1 MYTQIILLVGFSL
14 VITLLMF
21 NAKGVERFS
30 DIAVIGLAV
39 LVTLVLSTLGIYFII
54 ESGLFLYNNNF

>member
-1 MYTQIILLVGFSL
+1 MYTQIILLVGFSI

-30 DIAVIGLAV
+30 DIAVVSLAV
-39 LVTLVLSTLGIYFII
+39 LVGLLLSTLGIYFLIDTLL
-54 ESGLFLYNNNF
+54 SLL

>member
-39 LVTLVLSTLGIYFII
+39 LVTLVLSTLGTVSYTHLTLPTKRIV
-54 ESGLFLYNNNF
+54 